1 MIYVDNIISKSLL
14 AGITISIGGF
24 IFLSCANPI
33 LGSLLFSVGLISC
46 VIFNLNLFTGKSGFV
61 SDKSDFRRLLLVLI
75 LNLFAACIFG
85 VIASLLDQNI
95 QVTANQ
101 LVSIRLNTSLSVFII
116 KSLIT
121 GFLMTLA
128 IESEKNNSTHLI
140 LILSV
145 LAFISAGCYH
155 CIADMFYYS
164 ASSLAINNF
173 ASVLFRMLITIT
185 FNFIGCC
192 LYTLFI
198 NKSFVN
204 KPIK

>member
-14 AGITISIGGF
+14 AGTAIGISGF

-33 LGSLLFSVGLISC
+33 LGGLLFSIGLISC
-46 VIFNLNLFTGKSGFV
+46 IIFNLNLFTGKSGFI
-61 SDKSDFRRLLLVLI
+61 SDRHDFRRLLLVLI
-75 LNLFAACIFG
+75 LNLFAACLFG
-85 VIASLLDQNI
+85 IITSLLDQSV
-95 QVTANQ
+95 QVAADQ
-101 LVSIRLNTSLSVFII
+101 LVLVRLNTSLSVFII

-128 IESEKNNSTHLI
+128 IESEKNSHSHLV
-140 LILSV
+140 LILSI

-164 ASSLAINNF
+164 ASSLAKNNF
-173 ASVLFRMLITIT
+173 VPVLFRMLITIT

-192 LYTLFI
+192 LHTLFI

-204 KPIK
+204 RSVE